1 MTWELVPETRSLAP
15 AAFADWDT
23 LRTDASGVITGEM
36 SEMIQARIAVLFGGK
51 SAGSDENRS
60 DNVRSCTE
68 AVEQFI
74 MNVAEMT
81 DSQRDGV
88 SSALGA
94 GAYPFY
100 QAVYVYDL
108 DFRLR
113 AALIQL
119 FNELEDPAGIEPKP
133 ADASIADLWPALDR
147 FLTDVAAMDRLDP
160 VTTELVRLRGARAH
174 NCRICQSRR
183 EVHAVTNGASE
194 ATFDQIDFYETS
206 DLDERSKV
214 ALRLTDALIWQ
225 PAAYP
230 AGLTEQVRATFSPAE
245 ALEIVLDVVRNAAN
259 KVAVAL
265 QADQAV
271 VASGV
276 EFFALES
283 DGSLKYGLPSPI
295 APTQENAG
303 VAAG

>member
-1 MTWELVPETRSLAP
+1 MTWELVPETRNLASS
-15 AAFADWDT
+15 AFADWDV
-23 LRTDASGVITGEM
+23 LRADAGGVVAPEM
-36 SEMIQARIAVLFGGK
+36 AAMIQERIAVLFGGK
-51 SAGSDENRS
+51 PPTRDESSSERT
-60 DNVRSCTE
+60 RSCAE

-74 MNVAEMT
+74 INVAEMT
-81 DSQRDGV
+81 DGQREAV
-88 SSALGA
+88 SVALGA

-119 FNELEDPAGIEPKP
+119 FNEFEDEPPVEPKS
-133 ADASIADLWPALDR
+133 ASASGADLWPALDR
-147 FLTDVAAMDRLDP
+147 FITHVAAMDQLDP

-183 EVHAVTNGASE
+183 EVHAVTSGASE
-194 ATFDQIDFYETS
+194 STFSQIDFYETS

-230 AGLTEQVRATFSPAE
+230 PGLVEEVRRSFSPAE

-283 DGSLKYGLPSPI
+283 DGSLKYGLA
-295 APTQENAG
+295 APVNAG
-303 VAAG
+303 ANSG

>member
-15 AAFADWDT
+15 TAFADWEI
-23 LRTDASGVITGEM
+23 LRTDASGVVAPDM
-36 SEMIQARIAVLFGGK
+36 AAMIQERIAVLFGGK
-51 SAGSDENRS
+51 SPELQEISSE
-60 DNVRSCTE
+60 NVRSCTE

-81 DSQRDGV
+81 DAQRDAV
-88 SSALGA
+88 SAALGP
-94 GAYPFY
+94 GAYPFF

-119 FNELEDPAGIEPKP
+119 FNEFEDAAGIESKAP
-133 ADASIADLWPALDR
+133 AASNADLWPALDR
-147 FLTDVAAMDRLDP
+147 FLTNVAAMDQLDP

-183 EVHAVTNGASE
+183 EIHAVTNGASE

-230 AGLTEQVRATFSPAE
+230 AGLVEEVRRTFSPAE

-276 EFFALES
+276 EFFALEAG
-283 DGSLKYGLPSPI
+283 GSLKYGLP
-295 APTQENAG
+295 APQSAAAVAG
-303 VAAG
+303 

>member
-1 MTWELVPETRSLAP
+1 MTWQLVPETRSLAP
-15 AAFADWDT
+15 TAFADWDI
-23 LRTDASGVITGEM
+23 LRTDAAGVVAPEM
-36 SEMIQARIAVLFGGK
+36 AAMIQERIAVLFGGESPARRVK
-51 SAGSDENRS
+51 TSES
-60 DNVRSCTE
+60 VRSCTE

-81 DSQRDGV
+81 DAQREAV

-113 AALIQL
+113 AARQQL
-119 FNELEDPAGIEPKP
+119 FNESADVTEAAPAAAAGT
-133 ADASIADLWPALDR
+133 DLWPALDR
-147 FLTDVAAMDRLDP
+147 FLTHVAAMDQLDP

-183 EVHAVTNGASE
+183 EVHAVAGGASE
-194 ATFDQIDFYETS
+194 STFDQIDFYETS

-230 AGLTEQVRATFSPAE
+230 AGLVEQVRSTFSPAE

-271 VASGV
+271 VATGV

-283 DGSLKYGLPSPI
+283 DGSLKYGLPEP
-295 APTQENAG
+295 ANVG
-303 VAAG
+303 

>member
-1 MTWELVPETRSLAP
+1 MTWELVPETRSLA
-15 AAFADWDT
+15 ASAFADWDV
-23 LRTDASGVITGEM
+23 LRTDAEGVVAPEM
-36 SEMIQARIAVLFGGK
+36 AAMIQERIAALFGGK
-51 SAGSDENRS
+51 PPAGAEISSVSA
-60 DNVRSCTE
+60 RSCAE

-81 DSQRDGV
+81 DGQREAV
-88 SSALGA
+88 SAALGS

-100 QAVYVYDL
+100 QALYVYDL

-119 FNELEDPAGIEPKP
+119 FNEFEDEPSVQAKSAG
-133 ADASIADLWPALDR
+133 ASGADLWPALDR
-147 FLTDVAAMDRLDP
+147 FLTHVAAMDRLDP

-183 EVHAVTNGASE
+183 EIHAVTSGASE
-194 ATFDQIDFYETS
+194 STFDQIDFYETS

-230 AGLTEQVRATFSPAE
+230 AGLVEEVRRSFSPAE

-271 VASGV
+271 VAAGV

-283 DGSLKYGLPSPI
+283 DGSLKYGLA
-295 APTQENAG
+295 APANAG
-303 VAAG
+303 AHSV

>member
-1 MTWELVPETRSLAP
+1 MTWDLVPDTRSLAP
-15 AAFADWDT
+15 DAFADWEI
-23 LRTDASGVITGEM
+23 LRTDAFGVVSPEM
-36 SEMIQARIAVLFGGK
+36 AEMIQERIAVLFGGK
-51 SAGSDENRS
+51 SPSDHDFVSES
-60 DNVRSCTE
+60 VRSCTE

-74 MNVAEMT
+74 MNVAELT
-81 DSQRDGV
+81 DAQRDAV
-88 SSALGA
+88 SSVLGH
-94 GAYPFY
+94 GTYPFF
-100 QAVYVYDL
+100 QAVYVYDF

-119 FNELEDPAGIEPKP
+119 FNHLEDPEGIEPKP
-133 ADASIADLWPALDR
+133 TAAASTDLWPALDR
-147 FLTDVAAMDRLDP
+147 FLTHVAAMDRLDP

-183 EVHAVTNGASE
+183 EVHAFDNGADES
-194 ATFDQIDFYETS
+194 TFDKIDFFETS

-230 AGLTEQVRATFSPAE
+230 EGLAAQVRETFSPAE

-265 QADQAV
+265 QADQPV
-271 VASGV
+271 VAAGV
-276 EFFALES
+276 EFFALGP
-283 DGSLKYGLPSPI
+283 DGTLKYGLA
-295 APTQENAG
+295 APAG
-303 VAAG
+303 TRASVG

>member
-1 MTWELVPETRSLAP
+1 MSWELVPETRSLAP
-15 AAFADWDT
+15 SAFADWDI
-23 LRTDASGVITGEM
+23 LRTDAGGVVAPEM
-36 SEMIQARIAVLFGGK
+36 AAMIQGRIAALFGGK
-51 SAGSDENRS
+51 ATNNEQLSS
-60 DNVRSCTE
+60 DNARACTE

-81 DSQRDGV
+81 DSQRDAV
-88 SSALGA
+88 SGALGA

-119 FNELEDPAGIEPKP
+119 FNELEDPAAIEPKS
-133 ADASIADLWPALDR
+133 ASSAGADLWPALDR
-147 FLTDVAAMDRLDP
+147 FLTHVAAMDRLDP

-183 EVHAVTNGASE
+183 EVHAVAGGASE
-194 ATFDQIDFYETS
+194 STFDQIDFYETS

-225 PAAYP
+225 PAAFP
-230 AGLTEQVRATFSPAE
+230 AGLVDEVRRTFSPAE

-276 EFFALES
+276 EFFALEA
-283 DGSLKYGLPSPI
+283 DGSLKYGLAEP
-295 APTQENAG
+295 ANAG
-303 VAAG
+303 ASAG

>member
-15 AAFADWDT
+15 AAFADWDI
-23 LRTDASGVITGEM
+23 LRTDASGVVTPEM
-36 SEMIQARIAVLFGGK
+36 SEMIQQRIAVLFGGK
-51 SAGSDENRS
+51 SAAPDQTSSES
-60 DNVRSCTE
+60 VRSCTE

-81 DSQRDGV
+81 DAQRDGV

-119 FNELEDPAGIEPKP
+119 FNELEDASGVEPQP
-133 ADASIADLWPALDR
+133 GATVADLWPSLDR

-183 EVHAVTNGASE
+183 EVHAVGNGASE

-225 PAAYP
+225 PAQYP
-230 AGLTEQVRATFSPAE
+230 DGLVEQVRATFSPAE

-283 DGSLKYGLPSPI
+283 DGSLKYGLP
-295 APTQENAG
+295 APEGAG

>member
-1 MTWELVPETRSLAP
+1 MSWELVPETRSLA
-15 AAFADWDT
+15 ASAFADWAV
-23 LRTDASGVITGEM
+23 LRADAEGVIAPEM
-36 SEMIQARIAVLFGGK
+36 AAMIQERIAVLFGGK
-51 SAGSDENRS
+51 PPAHQGISSERA
-60 DNVRSCTE
+60 RSCAE
-68 AVEQFI
+68 AVEQFV

-81 DSQRDGV
+81 DGQREAV
-88 SSALGA
+88 AAALGA

-100 QAVYVYDL
+100 QVLYVYDL

-119 FNELEDPAGIEPKP
+119 FNEFEDEADVEPKSSS
-133 ADASIADLWPALDR
+133 ASDSDLWPALDR
-147 FLTDVAAMDRLDP
+147 FLTSVAAMDRLDP

-183 EVHAVTNGASE
+183 EVHAVTSGASE
-194 ATFDQIDFYETS
+194 STFDQIDFYETS

-230 AGLTEQVRATFSPAE
+230 AGLVEEVRRSFSPAE

-283 DGSLKYGLPSPI
+283 DGSLKYGLE
-295 APTQENAG
+295 APANAG
-303 VAAG
+303 AHSG

>member
-15 AAFADWDT
+15 TAFADWDR
-23 LRTDASGVITGEM
+23 LRNDASGVVEPEM
-36 SEMIQARIAVLFGGK
+36 AALIQERIAVLFGGK
-51 SAGSDENRS
+51 APVPSGISSES
-60 DNVRSCTE
+60 VRSCTE

-81 DSQRDGV
+81 DPQRDAV
-88 SSALGA
+88 AAALGA

-119 FNELEDPAGIEPKP
+119 FNEFEDPAGVESQPP
-133 ADASIADLWPALDR
+133 AESVADLWPALDR
-147 FLTDVAAMDRLDP
+147 FLTHVAAMDRLDP
-160 VTTELVRLRGARAH
+160 ITTELVRLRGARAH

-183 EVHAVTNGASE
+183 EVHAVTSGASE
-194 ATFDQIDFYETS
+194 STFDQIDFYETS
-206 DLDERSKV
+206 DLDERAKV

-225 PAAYP
+225 PAEFP
-230 AGLTEQVRATFSPAE
+230 AGLVEEVRGAFTPAE

-271 VASGV
+271 VAAGV

-283 DGSLKYGLPSPI
+283 DGSLRYGLA
-295 APTQENAG
+295 APEAAAANAG
-303 VAAG
+303 

>member
-1 MTWELVPETRSLAP
+1 MTWELVPETRNLAST
-15 AAFADWDT
+15 AFADWDV
-23 LRTDASGVITGEM
+23 LRADAGGVVAPEM
-36 SEMIQARIAVLFGGK
+36 AAMIQERIAVLFGGK
-51 SAGSDENRS
+51 PPTRDEIS
-60 DNVRSCTE
+60 SESTLSCVE

-74 MNVAEMT
+74 INVAEMT
-81 DSQRDGV
+81 DEQREAV
-88 SSALGA
+88 SVALGA

-119 FNELEDPAGIEPKP
+119 FNEFEDESPVEPKS
-133 ADASIADLWPALDR
+133 ASASGADLWPALDR
-147 FLTDVAAMDRLDP
+147 FLTHVAAMDHLDP

-183 EVHAVTNGASE
+183 EVHAVTSGASE
-194 ATFDQIDFYETS
+194 STFSQIDFYETS

-230 AGLTEQVRATFSPAE
+230 PGLAEEVRRFFSPAE
-245 ALEIVLDVVRNAAN
+245 ALEIVFDVVRNAAN

-283 DGSLKYGLPSPI
+283 DGTLKYGLA
-295 APTQENAG
+295 APVKTGAHSG
-303 VAAG
+303 

>member
-1 MTWELVPETRSLAP
+1 MTWQLVPETRSLA
-15 AAFADWDT
+15 ASAFADWDV
-23 LRTDASGVITGEM
+23 LRTDAGGVVAPEM
-36 SEMIQARIAVLFGGK
+36 AAMIQERIAVLSGGK
-51 SAGSDENRS
+51 PPTRDELTS
-60 DNVRSCTE
+60 QSVISCTE

-74 MNVAEMT
+74 INVAEMT
-81 DSQRDGV
+81 DEQRESV
-88 SSALGA
+88 AATLGA

-100 QAVYVYDL
+100 QALYIYDL

-119 FNELEDPAGIEPKP
+119 FNEFEDEPA
-133 ADASIADLWPALDR
+133 ADTSAPRASGVDLWPALDR
-147 FLTDVAAMDRLDP
+147 FLTHVAALDQLDP

-183 EVHAVTNGASE
+183 EVHAMTSGASE
-194 ATFDQIDFYETS
+194 STFAQIDFYETS

-230 AGLTEQVRATFSPAE
+230 AGLVEEVRRSFSPAE

-283 DGSLKYGLPSPI
+283 DGSLKYGLA
-295 APTQENAG
+295 APANAG
-303 VAAG
+303 AHSG

>member
-1 MTWELVPETRSLAP
+1 MTWQLVPETRSLAP
-15 AAFADWDT
+15 TAFADWDI
-23 LRTDASGVITGEM
+23 LRTDAAGVVAPEM
-36 SEMIQARIAVLFGGK
+36 AAMIQERIAVLFGGESPARRVK
-51 SAGSDENRS
+51 TSESA
-60 DNVRSCTE
+60 RSCTE

-81 DSQRDGV
+81 DAQREAV

-100 QAVYVYDL
+100 QVVYVYDL

-113 AALIQL
+113 AARRQL
-119 FNELEDPAGIEPKP
+119 FNESADVTEAAPAAAAGT
-133 ADASIADLWPALDR
+133 DLWPALDR
-147 FLTDVAAMDRLDP
+147 FLTHVAAMDQLDP

-183 EVHAVTNGASE
+183 EVHAVAGGASE
-194 ATFDQIDFYETS
+194 STFDQIDIYETS

-230 AGLTEQVRATFSPAE
+230 AGLVEQVRSTFSPAE

-271 VASGV
+271 VATGV

-283 DGSLKYGLPSPI
+283 DGSLKYGLPEP
-295 APTQENAG
+295 ANVG
-303 VAAG
+303 